1 MNREYDSRVEKVK
14 LKELWPTIKRLFAYL
29 KATKF
34 LLGLA
39 AIAAIAGTLMQVV
52 TPKMLGKATNTI
64 FEGFKEQQGIDFN
77 QLFQVLLVVASLMFG
92 AFIASFI
99 QQRIMLTIAQK
110 ITFKLRNELKEKMNR
125 LPISYFD
132 KNPNG
137 KLMSIAV
144 NDIENIVNTLQS
156 SLTEFISSVIT
167 LVGVIGFMLAISWQ
181 LSLIAALLIP
191 GSLLVMKILSPKTQ
205 AYNKSYM
212 QHQGDLNTKIE
223 ETYQGFSVIKS
234 FNQEESEVEQFNQ
247 INQGMYDTGWKAQ
260 VFGGSMMPVMITVQN
275 FVYVLLAVFGG
286 IKVMSGAISI
296 GDMQAFLQYSGQ
308 FSQPLAQSG
317 QIWNNILSAAAAAE
331 RVFTVLDEKEE
342 VHYQETFP
350 NEGKSA
356 SKVQFKDV
364 TFGYDETPLMKDF
377 NLNVTSG
384 ETIAIVG
391 HTGAG
396 KSTLINLLE
405 RFYEIQGGSIQ
416 IDGEDIR
423 NKEAGQIRKQLGMVL
438 QDTWLF
444 SGTIYENLRY
454 GKPEATEAEIYRAA
468 KAAYADDFIQKLPEG
483 YQTVLNEDA
492 SNISQGQKQLLTIA
506 RAFLSDPEILILD
519 EATSNVDSRTELI
532 IQQAMKKLMVNRTSF
547 VVAHRLS
554 TIYDADRILVMNQGA
569 IVESGKHAELLTL
582 EGEYASIYESQFS
595 QKTA

>member
-234 FNQEESEVEQFNQ
+234 FNQEENEVEQFNQ

-342 VHYQETFP
+342 VHYQETFA
-350 NEGKSA
+350 NEGKSD

-454 GKPEATEAEIYRAA
+454 GKPEATEDEIYRAA